1 MSQKLP
7 SDDSKDGGGRA
18 ASGTAAEEPGKE
30 PSLEETIARYLVDNP
45 DFFERHVDLLATLRI
60 PHYET
65 GRAVSLIER
74 QVEAL
79 RHKHRDLHRQL
90 RDLIAIARQN
100 DTLSERLHRFAT
112 AMIAAA
118 SLDDVLSTAQ
128 DILRQEFKLDGVAI
142 LLAGGPSTLAGR
154 PGFVAAGDRRL
165 DELLQQYAPDKPAI
179 GAKLDAD
186 VLAYLFGDQAS
197 PLGSY
202 AVAALGSN
210 GGASGLRGLLGLSSN
225 DPKRFHPDMASHY
238 LTKLSDLLMTGLA
251 RFI

>member
-18 ASGTAAEEPGKE
+18 ASGTAAEEPDKE
-30 PSLEETIARYLVDNP
+30 PSLEETIARYLADNP
-45 DFFERHVDLLATLRI
+45 DFFERHVDMLAALRI

-74 QVEAL
+74 QVEVL

-90 RDLIAIARQN
+90 RDLVAIARQN
-100 DTLSERLHRFAT
+100 DILSERLHRFAA

-128 DILRQEFKLDGVAI
+128 DILRQEFKLDAVAI
-142 LLAGGPSTLAGR
+142 LLAGGPPTLVGR
-154 PGFVAAGDRRL
+154 PGFVAAGDRKL
-165 DELLQQYAPDKPAI
+165 DELLRQYAPDKPAI
-179 GAKLDAD
+179 GAKLDAAA
-186 VLAYLFGDQAS
+186 LAYLFGDQAN
-197 PLGSY
+197 PVGSY
-202 AVAALGSN
+202 AVAALGS
-210 GGASGLRGLLGLSSN
+210 ASGLRGLLGLSSN

-251 RFI
+251 RHV